1 LTKYFSCYI
10 IALIHNNIYYMK
22 TKLITSAIAL
32 LGLFVN
38 AASAEAPSVSGD
50 VGAKYS
56 SDYHRRGQ
64 VLSAEALQAQVGFNI
79 GMGSVD
85 FYGDLFTNQ
94 STESA
99 GTDTDEA
106 TFGLGTSFWDDSLN
120 AYLGVYNTDSG
131 AGEDDLE
138 AFASVSLNTL
148 LSPSVSVYRD
158 TDDSLYT
165 FEGQISHEVDLNLIN
180 LELAGILGNT
190 DTSATDDSTYYGA
203 KLTASKTVKESINL
217 YADVALSDNDA
228 RSNETV
234 WGVGL
239 SVKF

>member
-1 LTKYFSCYI
+1 
-10 IALIHNNIYYMK
+10 MK
-22 TKLITSAIAL
+22 TKLITLVIAL
-32 LGLFVN
+32 LGLSIN

-50 VGAKYS
+50 VGAKYA
-56 SDYHRRGQ
+56 SDYHRRGEA
-64 VLSAEALQAQVGFNI
+64 LSAEALQAQVGFNI
-79 GMGSVD
+79 GLGSVD

-94 STESA
+94 STDST
-99 GTDTDEA
+99 GTDTNEA
-106 TFGLGTSFWDDSLN
+106 TFGLGTSLWGDSLN

-131 AGEDDLE
+131 SREDDLE

-148 LSPSVSVYRD
+148 LAPRVSIFRD

-165 FEGQISHEVDLNLIN
+165 FEGQISHEVNLNLLD

-190 DTSATDDSTYYGA
+190 DTSATSDSTYYGA
-203 KLTASKTVKESINL
+203 KLTASKTVKESLNL
-217 YADVALSDNDA
+217 YADVALSDNDT
-228 RSNETV
+228 RNNETV

>member
-1 LTKYFSCYI
+1 
-10 IALIHNNIYYMK
+10 MK
-22 TKLITSAIAL
+22 TKLITLVIAL
-32 LGLFVN
+32 LGLSIN

-50 VGAKYS
+50 VGAKYA
-56 SDYHRRGQ
+56 SDYHRGGEA
-64 VLSAEALQAQVGFNI
+64 LSAEALQAQVGFNI
-79 GMGSVD
+79 GLGSVD

-106 TFGLGTSFWDDSLN
+106 TFGLGTSLWGDSLN

-131 AGEDDLE
+131 SGEDDLE

-148 LSPSVSVYRD
+148 LTPRVSIFRD

-165 FEGQISHEVDLNLIN
+165 FEGQISHGVNLNVLD

-190 DTSATDDSTYYGA
+190 DTSATKDSTYYGA
-203 KLTASKTVKESINL
+203 KLTASKTVKESLNL
-217 YADVALSDNDA
+217 YADVALSDNDT
-228 RSNETV
+228 RDNETV